1 MSDARAAI
9 PDMMR
14 SQTGLILG
22 RLPDIAL
29 LGKTA
34 GKLHG
39 PLSFAFRT
47 FALVYGQIGARIFT
61 NRMDD
66 NVAALRGD
74 A

>member
-1 MSDARAAI
+1 MRHMAAM
-9 PDMMR
+9 PGMQD
-14 SQTGLILG
+14 SQIGLILG
-22 RLPDIAL
+22 RLPDVTL
-29 LGKTA
+29 FTKTA

-47 FALVYGQIGARIFT
+47 FALVYGQVGARIFT